1 VVEDAGD
8 DAEVSETKGFECI
21 TALSAAD
28 DDKGCEIEEWEGTRA
43 EGEEGEK
50 WAGVPLTK
58 ENVYVVER
66 ETKAPSKNVPMAIER
81 FLDGMCVGWEPGEE
95 GKSSMCGKEVVEL
108 MCLLADVGLRKR

>member
-1 VVEDAGD
+1 
-8 DAEVSETKGFECI
+8 
-21 TALSAAD
+21 
-28 DDKGCEIEEWEGTRA
+28 
-43 EGEEGEK
+43 
-50 WAGVPLTK
+50 
-58 ENVYVVER
+58 VER